1 MMDILKFYLIPV
13 LALGIV
19 TPVLSQDCKDFN
31 KSKDCYVYVPLD
43 RDFQIYNQA
52 RSTYAE
58 IGKPTIY
65 KVVLYGKK
73 DFIVGVCAG
82 GKFYRQIRLR
92 IIDGISHKVLYDN
105 KDYDYIESFG
115 FTIEETQPL
124 DLEITVLSKDKMAQ
138 SSKVCLGIQILWSPV
153 QEKKTPKK

>member
-1 MMDILKFYLIPV
+1 MNLIRILV
-13 LALGIV
+13 L
-19 TPVLSQDCKDFN
+19 TPLLLLVVNSGYSQDCKDFH

-52 RSTYAE
+52 KSTFAE

-73 DFIVGVCAG
+73 DFIVGVCAEA
-82 GKFYRQIRLR
+82 KYYRQIQLR
-92 IIDGISHKVLYDN
+92 IIDGITKKVLYDN

-115 FTIEETQPL
+115 FTIEKTQPL
-124 DLEITVLSKDKMAQ
+124 DLEITVLSKDKTAQ
-138 SSKVCLGIQILWSPV
+138 DSKVCLGIQILWSKPL
-153 QEKKTPKK
+153 EPGTPKK